1 MFTPIVKL
9 RQGLGKGQAR
19 MARMARMGKDGKD
32 GKDGQGWTRM
42 ALKVKGLKALKPL
55 PRAYTKVGCHP
66 PTHPEVSW
74 PIKINSYF
82 SSIN

>member
-1 MFTPIVKL
+1 MKL

-66 PTHPEVSW
+66 PTHPEVSISGW
-74 PIKINSYF
+74 MSQLGARLG
-82 SSIN
+82 